1 MRKIIKTKT
10 INSIIVEYLEYCH
23 YKNLRLKT
31 IKSYNQTLMLFAK
44 YLEEELE
51 ITDIK
56 KVNKKIVEGY
66 LAFTKDRGKYS
77 FASSE
82 AGIEKANLDKRYDV
96 GKEISD
102 VTINWYLRNIKAFFT
117 YAEENNLVKKTNI
130 HSIKSFNGVSIK

>member
-1 MRKIIKTKT
+1 MPRIIKTKT
-10 INSIIVEYLEYCH
+10 INSIIVEYLEYCN

-31 IKSYNQTLMLFAK
+31 IKSYHQTLMLFAK

-56 KVNKKIVEGY
+56 KVNKKIVEDY

-82 AGIEKANLDKRYDV
+82 VGIEKANLDKRHDV

-102 VTINWYLRNIKAFFT
+102 VTINGYLRNIKAFFHMQ
-117 YAEENNLVKKTNI
+117 KKIT
-130 HSIKSFNGVSIK
+130 